1 MMLVSTTIMV
11 CLHFGR
17 IQIIVAQRVLSHFC
31 SQLSGYSNMLRNI
44 NFMREKCAFH
54 TVEYFTIHASV
65 VSLGRFL
72 EARVKIIG
80 YIFYSQGW
88 HRIDLR
94 NNQYGSTRVLYGPKK
109 TEPAHQC
116 DSYCSSDP

>member
-1 MMLVSTTIMV
+1 MMLVSTAIMV

-72 EARVKIIG
+72 ETRVKIIG
-80 YIFYSQGW
+80 YIFIVRAGIESISVRTSMVSYRFLCLS
-88 HRIDLR
+88 
-94 NNQYGSTRVLYGPKK
+94 GSKGNVAQKAEFR
-109 TEPAHQC
+109 
-116 DSYCSSDP
+116 